1 VAIQK
6 LFTSRANGTNGNI
19 YVGEWGH
26 MFYNEQT
33 GNLRI
38 SDGVTPGGNPI
49 ALGSNRIGDI
59 VFNGTTMSSTG
70 TNQDVTIA
78 SNGTGNVYVVGN
90 FITESPSGDV
100 LIESLSNKTIN
111 FYIPVINSL
120 DSGIDIIGNPDHTV
134 QGPQNTGV
142 MLHVTG
148 QPNNASRIYNDGQ
161 AGYTAYIGRR
171 YNGASG
177 APTQVLNGNIISRV
191 GATPYTAAGWPA
203 LSTARIDFVASQ
215 DQTGSNQG
223 SNIQFW
229 TSAINSNSV
238 SRSLTIDSNGITF
251 ADLTLQTTA
260 SIPLTQLGAASGV
273 ATLDSASRLT
283 LSQIPTSLLG
293 GVSYQGTWNANTNTP
308 TLTNGV
314 GTTGNE
320 YAVTTAGTNLGY
332 TFVAGDWVIYNGSTW
347 QRIPVGGNGVT
358 TFNTRTGA
366 ITLSNADVIS
376 ALAAGSIQNSKL
388 QNSTVTVNAGTGV
401 TGGGTVSLGSAITV
415 GIGQDVSANA
425 TPSFAGVTLTA
436 LSTTANIIPAT
447 GNTYS
452 LGSPTVKWQALYIGP
467 GSVYITDK
475 TLGTNAELTVD
486 TGVLQ
491 INGANQ
497 LQVGELKFVDNTIE
511 STAGNVDIQIGQ
523 TADTAN
529 LLLNRNVV
537 LATGKT
543 LGLVDQLSPYSI
555 STLAVIGGVLT
566 IEGANGLQSGNIQ
579 IYNNTIQSTT
589 GNTQLVLG
597 NVTATSNMLVNQD
610 TSFAKNVTV
619 TGTFVTATGITHN
632 ATKPTLTANVVP
644 INFKTDDLILVHTTG
659 PGTTLTANLINLS
672 TTVGKTVEVLVMS
685 SAGGSTQ
692 FNHGVASS
700 QSTNANSFFVTSR
713 QSMYVKYFN
722 IDGTTGNLFVTAI
735 GNNTI

>member
-1 VAIQK
+1 MAIQK

-19 YVGEWGH
+19 YVGERGH

-49 ALGSNRIGDI
+49 ALGSNRIGDME
-59 VFNGTTMSSTG
+59 FTGTTMSSTG

-111 FYIPVINSL
+111 FYIPVTNSL

-142 MLHVTG
+142 LLHVTG

-161 AGYTAYIGRR
+161 AGYAAYIGRR
-171 YNGASG
+171 YNGTSG

-191 GATPYTAAGWPA
+191 AATPYTTAGWPA
-203 LSTARIDFVASQ
+203 LSTARMDFVSSQ
-215 DQTGSNQG
+215 DQTGTNQG

-229 TSAINSNSV
+229 TTAINSNSV
-238 SRSLTIDSNGITF
+238 SCSLTIDSNGITF
-251 ADLTLQTTA
+251 ADSTSQNTA
-260 SIPLTQLGAASGV
+260 AIPLTQLGAASGV
-273 ATLDSASRLT
+273 ATLDGASRLT

-293 GVSYQGTWNANTNTP
+293 STTYRGTWNANTNVP
-308 TLTNGV
+308 ALTNGV
-314 GTTGNE
+314 GATGDE
-320 YAVTTAGTNLGY
+320 YAVTTAGTNLGD
-332 TFVAGDWVIYNGSTW
+332 TFVAGDWVIYNGTVW
-347 QRIPVGGNGVT
+347 ERIPVGGNGVT

-366 ITLSNADVIS
+366 ITLSNADVIG
-376 ALAAGSIQNSKL
+376 ALAASSIQNVKL
-388 QNSTVTVNAGTGV
+388 QNSSVTVNAGTGV
-401 TGGGTVSLGSAITV
+401 TGGGTVSLGSAVTI
-415 GIGQDVSANA
+415 GIGQDISTSA

-436 LSTTANIIPAT
+436 SSTTGNIIPAT
-447 GNTYS
+447 GDTYS
-452 LGSPTVKWQALYIGP
+452 LGSPTVKWKNAYIGP

-486 TGVLQ
+486 NGVLQ

-511 STAGNVDIQIGQ
+511 STAGNVDIQIGL
-523 TADTAN
+523 TSNSAN

-566 IEGANGLQSGNIQ
+566 VQGANGLQSGNIQ

-610 TSFAKNVTV
+610 TIFAKNVAV

-672 TTVGKTVEVLVMS
+672 TTVGKTVEILVMS

-692 FNHGVASS
+692 FNHGVSS
-700 QSTNANSFFVTSR
+700 GQSTNGSSIFVTSH

-722 IDGTTGNLFVTAI
+722 LDGTTGNLFVTAI

>member
-1 VAIQK
+1 MAIQK

-19 YVGEWGH
+19 YVGERGH

-90 FITESPSGDV
+90 FITKSPSGDV

-111 FYIPVINSL
+111 FYVPVVNSL

-142 MLHVTG
+142 LLHVTG

-161 AGYTAYIGRR
+161 AGYAAYIGRR

-177 APTQVLNGNIISRV
+177 APTPVLNGNVISRV
-191 GATPYTAAGWPA
+191 GATPYTAAGWPS

-229 TSAINSNSV
+229 TTAINSNSV

-251 ADLTLQTTA
+251 ADLTSQNTA
-260 SIPLTQLGAASGV
+260 AIPLTQLGAASGV
-273 ATLDSASRLT
+273 ATLDGASRLT

-347 QRIPVGGNGVT
+347 ERIPVGGNGVT

-366 ITLSNADVIS
+366 ITLSNADVIT
-376 ALAAGSIQNSKL
+376 ALAASSIQNNKL

-436 LSTTANIIPAT
+436 SSTTANIIPAT
-447 GNTYS
+447 GDTYS
-452 LGSPTVKWQALYIGP
+452 LGSPTVKWQSVYIGP
-467 GSVYITDK
+467 GSVYIQDTANAAI
-475 TLGTNAELTVD
+475 NAELTV
-486 TGVLQ
+486 TNGVLQ

-511 STAGNVDIQIGQ
+511 STSSATDIQIGQ
-523 TADTAN
+523 TVDTAN
-529 LLLNRNVV
+529 LVLNRNTVV
-537 LATGKT
+537 
-543 LGLVDQLSPYSI
+543 
-555 STLAVIGGVLT
+555 
-566 IEGANGLQSGNIQ
+566 ANVSVGN
-579 IYNNTIQSTT
+579 
-589 GNTQLVLG
+589 L
-597 NVTATSNMLVNQD
+597 
-610 TSFAKNVTV
+610 TV

-672 TTVGKTVEVLVMS
+672 TTVGKTVEVLVTS
-685 SAGGSTQ
+685 GAGGSTQ

-700 QSTNANSFFVTSR
+700 QSTNANSFFVTSH
-713 QSMYVKYFN
+713 QTMYIKYFN

>member
-1 VAIQK
+1 MAIQK

-59 VFNGTTMSSTG
+59 EFNGTTMSSTG
-70 TNQDVTIA
+70 TNQDVIVA

-90 FITESPSGDV
+90 FITESPSGDT

-111 FYIPVINSL
+111 FYVPVVNSL

-134 QGPQNTGV
+134 QSPQNTGV
-142 MLHVTG
+142 LLHVTG
-148 QPNNASRIYNDGQ
+148 QTNNASRIYNDGQ
-161 AGYTAYIGRR
+161 AGYSAYIGRR
-171 YNGASG
+171 YNGYSG
-177 APTQVLNGNIISRV
+177 APTQVLNDNIISRI
-191 GATPYTAAGWPA
+191 GATPYTANGWPA

-229 TSAINSNSV
+229 TTAINSNSV
-238 SRSLTIDSNGITF
+238 SRSLTIDSSGITF
-251 ADLTLQTTA
+251 ADLTSQNTA
-260 SIPLTQLGAASGV
+260 AIPLTQLGAASGV
-273 ATLDSASRLT
+273 ATLDGASRLT

-308 TLTNGV
+308 TLANGV
-314 GTTGNE
+314 GTTGYE
-320 YAVTTAGTNLGY
+320 YAVTTGGTNLGA

-347 QRIPVGGNGVT
+347 ERIPVGGNGVT

-366 ITLSNADVIS
+366 ITLSNADVIG
-376 ALAAGSIQNSKL
+376 ALAASSIQNVKL
-388 QNSTVTVNAGTGV
+388 QNSSVTINAGTGV

-436 LSTTANIIPAT
+436 SSTTANIIPST

-452 LGSPTVKWQALYIGP
+452 LGSPTVKWKSMYIGP

-486 TGVLQ
+486 NGVLQ

-497 LQVGELKFVDNTIE
+497 LQVGQLKFVDNTIE
-511 STAGNVDIQIGQ
+511 STTGNVDIQIGY
-523 TADTAN
+523 TGDTGN
-529 LLLNRNVV
+529 ITLNRNVV
-537 LATGKT
+537 L
-543 LGLVDQLSPYSI
+543 
-555 STLAVIGGVLT
+555 
-566 IEGANGLQSGNIQ
+566 
-579 IYNNTIQSTT
+579 T
-589 GNTQLVLG
+589 GNVAVG
-597 NVTATSNMLVNQD
+597 
-610 TSFAKNVTV
+610 
-619 TGTFVTATGITHN
+619 GTFTPAKGITHN

-644 INFKTDDLILVHTTG
+644 INFDTDDLIRVHTTG

-685 SAGGSTQ
+685 PAGGSTQ
-692 FNHGVASS
+692 FNHGVSS
-700 QSTNANSFFVTSR
+700 GQSTNGSSIFVTSH
-713 QSMYVKYFN
+713 QSMYIKYFN

>member
-1 VAIQK
+1 
-6 LFTSRANGTNGNI
+6 
-19 YVGEWGH
+19 

-59 VFNGTTMSSTG
+59 EFNGTTMSSTG

-78 SNGTGNVYVVGN
+78 SNGTSNVYVVGN

-111 FYIPVINSL
+111 FYVPVVSSL
-120 DSGIDIIGNPDHTV
+120 DSGIDIIGNANHSV
-134 QGPQNTGV
+134 QLPQNTGV

-148 QPNNASRIYNDGQ
+148 QPNDSSRIYNDGQ
-161 AGYTAYIGRR
+161 SGYAAYIGRR
-171 YNGASG
+171 YNGTSG

-191 GATPYTAAGWPA
+191 GATPYTDAGWPA
-203 LSTARIDFVASQ
+203 LSTARVDFVASQ
-215 DQTGSNQG
+215 DQTGTNQG

-229 TSAINSNSV
+229 TTAINSNSV
-238 SRSLTIDSNGITF
+238 SCSLTIDSNGISF
-251 ADLTLQTTA
+251 ADSTSQNTA
-260 SIPLTQLGAASGV
+260 AIPLTQLGAASGV

-347 QRIPVGGNGVT
+347 ERIPVGGNGVT

-376 ALAAGSIQNSKL
+376 ALAASSIQNNKL

-401 TGGGTVSLGSAITV
+401 TGGGTVSLGGAITV
-415 GIGQDVSANA
+415 SIGQDVSANA

-436 LSTTANIIPAT
+436 SSTTGNIIPAT

-452 LGSPTVKWQALYIGP
+452 LGSPTVKWQSIYIGP
-467 GSVYITDK
+467 GSVYITD
-475 TLGTNAELTVD
+475 TANAAVNAELTV
-486 TGVLQ
+486 TNGVLQ

-511 STAGNVDIQIGQ
+511 STAGNVDIQIGF
-523 TADTAN
+523 TSNSAN
-529 LLLNRNVV
+529 LVLNRNTVM
-537 LATGKT
+537 ATGKT
-543 LGLVDQLSPYSI
+543 F
-555 STLAVIGGVLT
+555 TA
-566 IEGANGLQSGNIQ
+566 
-579 IYNNTIQSTT
+579 
-589 GNTQLVLG
+589 G
-597 NVTATSNMLVNQD
+597 NVSVGNL
-610 TSFAKNVTV
+610 TV

-644 INFKTDDLILVHTTG
+644 INFETDDLICVHTTG

-672 TTVGKTVEVLVMS
+672 TTVGKTVEVLVTS
-685 SAGGSTQ
+685 GAGGSTQ

-700 QSTNANSFFVTSR
+700 QSTNASSFFLTSH
-713 QSMYVKYFN
+713 QSMYIKYFN

>member
-1 VAIQK
+1 MAIQK

-59 VFNGTTMSSTG
+59 EFNGTTMSSTG
-70 TNQDVTIA
+70 TNQDVIVA

-111 FYIPVINSL
+111 FYIPVTNSL

-142 MLHVTG
+142 MLHITG

-161 AGYTAYIGRR
+161 AGYATYIGRR

-191 GATPYTAAGWPA
+191 GATPYTDAGWPA
-203 LSTARIDFVASQ
+203 LSTARVDFVASQ
-215 DQTGSNQG
+215 DQTGTNQG

-229 TSAINSNSV
+229 TTAINSNSV

-251 ADLTLQTTA
+251 ADSTSQNTA
-260 SIPLTQLGAASGV
+260 AIPLTQLGAASGV
-273 ATLDSASRLT
+273 ATLDGASRLT

-347 QRIPVGGNGVT
+347 ERIPVGGNGVT

-366 ITLSNADVIS
+366 ITLSNADVIT
-376 ALAAGSIQNSKL
+376 ALAASSIQNNKL
-388 QNSTVTVNAGTGV
+388 QNSSVTVNAGTGV
-401 TGGGTVSLGSAITV
+401 TGGGTVSLGGAITV
-415 GIGQDVSANA
+415 SIGQDISTSA

-436 LSTTANIIPAT
+436 SSTTANIIPAT

-452 LGSPTVKWQALYIGP
+452 LGSPTVKWKSVYIGP

-486 TGVLQ
+486 NGVLQ

-511 STAGNVDIQIGQ
+511 STAGNVDIQIGL
-523 TADTAN
+523 TSSSAN

-537 LATGKT
+537 LATSKT
-543 LGLVDQLSPYSI
+543 F
-555 STLAVIGGVLT
+555 TA
-566 IEGANGLQSGNIQ
+566 
-579 IYNNTIQSTT
+579 
-589 GNTQLVLG
+589 G
-597 NVTATSNMLVNQD
+597 NVSVGNL
-610 TSFAKNVTV
+610 TV
-619 TGTFVTATGITHN
+619 TGTFVPSKGITHN

-644 INFKTDDLILVHTTG
+644 INFETDDLILVHTTG

-685 SAGGSTQ
+685 GAGGSTQ

-700 QSTNANSFFVTSR
+700 QSTNANSFFLTSR
-713 QSMYVKYFN
+713 QTMYVKYFN